1 MMIQFGYTDVMEAL
15 ELYLSKQLGAKA
27 DCYEMVDISFEHSF
41 YTSDENGSTEMKTE
55 LLEFGELDCF
65 TVFIQEGIHDQPHSK
80 E

>member
-27 DCYEMVDISFEHSF
+27 NCYEMSDVSFEHSF
-41 YTSDENGSTEMKTE
+41 FTSDENGSTDMQTE

-65 TVFIQEGIHDQPHSK
+65 TINIEEVNNED
-80 E
+80 